1 MRYLVPNHIAMRL
14 FGIISQEEGKKI
26 GIRENTIQ
34 FIFTIAQISGYL
46 IVIVL
51 ESQGLMADFGEAGT
65 AEVDGRGR
73 RDDTLLSR
81 RTRPTVLTEKRGRDG
96 KQSVAPSSP
105 RDAD

>member
-1 MRYLVPNHIAMRL
+1 VSQLDAIALSEGVKQRL
-14 FGIISQEEGKKI
+14 IDFALDDNFV
-26 GIRENTIQ
+26 RD
-34 FIFTIAQISGYL
+34 QIL
-46 IVIVL
+46 TDIW
-51 ESQGLMADFGEAGT
+51 LMADFGEAGT